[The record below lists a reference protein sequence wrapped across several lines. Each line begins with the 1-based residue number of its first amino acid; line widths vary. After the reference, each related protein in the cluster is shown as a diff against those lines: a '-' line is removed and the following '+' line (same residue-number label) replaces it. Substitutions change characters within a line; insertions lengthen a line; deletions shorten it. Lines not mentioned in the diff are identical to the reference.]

1 MDDNSGMK
9 LHFKPCFTSWNSFK
23 AVLGTPIYILYLQV
37 IHPNR
42 LFKPHK
48 VLNIVKKNTPILTEL
63 QIIASTFVGIIIC
76 IIHLVV
82 MQTKVLD
89 DHIEGHD

>member
-1 MDDNSGMK
+1 MG
-9 LHFKPCFTSWNSFK
+9 TS
-23 AVLGTPIYILYLQV
+23 ICILYLQV
-37 IHPNR
+37 IRPDR
-42 LFKPHK
+42 LLKPHK
-48 VLNIVKKNTPILTEL
+48 ILNNVKKNPPILTEL
-63 QIIASTFVGIIIC
+63 QIIANTSLGIIIC

>member
-1 MDDNSGMK
+1 M
-9 LHFKPCFTSWNSFK
+9 
-23 AVLGTPIYILYLQV
+23 GTPIYILYLQV

-42 LFKPHK
+42 LLKPHK
-48 VLNIVKKNTPILTEL
+48 VVNNMKKNPPILTEL
-63 QIIASTFVGIIIC
+63 QIIANTFLGIIIC